1 MKTVSNDPLI
11 KYLTN
16 LESQFLIG
24 VGEYFPSAL
33 IVDVRSERLEYS
45 LELKISMSFAFVI
58 IGINKSNM
66 ECGILGFNIFYFA
79 VRNLKL

>member
-1 MKTVSNDPLI
+1 MLSTKHF
-11 KYLTN
+11 YTN
-16 LESQFLIG
+16 ERQF
-24 VGEYFPSAL
+24 A
-33 IVDVRSERLEYS
+33 VRSERFEYS

-66 ECGILGFNIFYFA
+66 ECGILGFNIFDFA